1 MIQMVCILKVSSGV
15 GLLLTFIEVSFVFFW
30 GVRGAQGRY
39 AYGFLI
45 FETDLS

>member
-1 MIQMVCILKVSSGV
+1 MIQIVSILKVSSGV

-30 GVRGAQGRY
+30 GVRVAQGRY